1 MPLFH
6 PTCTLPTAWK
16 KLYGL
21 HAFEREEPWA
31 AAKDLCFWER
41 TSSSMDCAFDRNS
54 GAPWVRNLR
63 SVDCTLAPW
72 NVLELHGLQFWQKVE
87 FHGLYLSSMDCI
99 WASWIVLFS
108 CKVLRQNCIEAKL
121 WSVSIT
127 KRKINPEPLSSQQPP
142 ISLQRIFWSNSYKQC
157 VCKRNPFYPS
167 SERTQLSLD
176 LTLILTQALQRLFY
190 PLGEIQCPLQS
201 MNQVGVMSTVL
212 LQIKRICKQT
222 MLGTSR
228 LLLLPQLLP
237 SSVDVFLLWF
247 FLSFLIVE
255 LLFSS
260 IRIHPIIIPLGK
272 NPLAVSQDSQS
283 SIAWHSSHT
292 HSEEYSIF
300 LGLQIFFCV
309 WWRFVPSLSLLL
321 LSCIMFFFN
330 HNNSHGFVQATARS
344 NNPLLWIPSLSRRE
358 ADGVEAQEAAPWKL
372 KGAAAAAGEALL
384 LVWWRRRQ
392 ALLLSKTHLQFPSSS
407 LCSTKLAASEP
418 LWREWEQS
426 CGGVEHPMKLSVST
440 MAPQMVR
447 TKNSLSVSLS
457 LSLSLFVSLCV
468 SVSILLLILL
478 LMQEAP
484 SFWKHWQHTE
494 RIRGWWSCPA
504 TLGKRQQWQQGLIL
518 QWVSSWWH

>member
-1 MPLFH
+1 MLLREKNLELLQRI
-6 PTCTLPTAWK
+6 C
-16 KLYGL
+16 
-21 HAFEREEPWA
+21 AFEREP
-31 AAKDLCFWER
+31 
-41 TSSSMDCAFDRNS
+41 S
-54 GAPWVRNLR
+54 APWIVLLTG
-63 SVDCTLAPW
+63 TLELHESGTW
-72 NVLELHGLQFWQKVE
+72 GLWIVLELHGLQFWQKVE
-87 FHGLYLSSMDCI
+87 FHGLYLSSMDCT

-157 VCKRNPFYPS
+157 VCNKI
-167 SERTQLSLD
+167 LSTHPVKEPNSPWISLSFSPK
-176 LTLILTQALQRLFY
+176 LCRGLFY
-190 PLGEIQCPLQS
+190 PFGEIQCPLQT

-212 LQIKRICKQT
+212 LQSKRTCKQT
-222 MLGTSR
+222 MLATLDCFFFLNFF
-228 LLLLPQLLP
+228 LLLWTFFSYDSSWAFWLWSSCFPVLGSIP
-237 SSVDVFLLWF
+237 SSF
-247 FLSFLIVE
+247 
-255 LLFSS
+255 
-260 IRIHPIIIPLGK
+260 PLEK
-272 NPLAVSQDSQS
+272 NPLSVSQNSQS

-372 KGAAAAAGEALL
+372 KGAAAAAAGEALL
-384 LVWWRRRQ
+384 PVWWRRRQ

-440 MAPQMVR
+440 MAPQM
-447 TKNSLSVSLS
+447 
-457 LSLSLFVSLCV
+457 
-468 SVSILLLILL
+468 
-478 LMQEAP
+478 EAP
-484 SFWKHWQHTE
+484 SFWKQWQHTE